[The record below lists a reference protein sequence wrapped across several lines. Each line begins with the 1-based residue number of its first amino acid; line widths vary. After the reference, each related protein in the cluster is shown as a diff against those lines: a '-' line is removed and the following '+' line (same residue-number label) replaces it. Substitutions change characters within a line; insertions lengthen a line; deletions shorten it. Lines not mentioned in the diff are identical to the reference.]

1 MASASHHGR
10 VRSGQRPFRSKIDWG
25 ELRLLFGYVAFFGTL
40 LVMPLWSRIVFRDS
54 DGGWA
59 GVVAVIVGFAAFI
72 ALWRY
77 LGRPVRPEDE
87 EDDLLHRRGW
97 QRPD

>member
-1 MASASHHGR
+1 
-10 VRSGQRPFRSKIDWG
+10 VRSSQRPFRSKIDWG
-25 ELRLLFGYVAFFGTL
+25 ELRLLFAYVAFFGTL
-40 LVMPLWSRIVFRDS
+40 LVMPLWSRIVLRES

-59 GVVAVIVGFAAFI
+59 GVVAVIVGFAAFV

-87 EDDLLHRRGW
+87 ADDLLHRRGW
-97 QRPD
+97 QRPGSR